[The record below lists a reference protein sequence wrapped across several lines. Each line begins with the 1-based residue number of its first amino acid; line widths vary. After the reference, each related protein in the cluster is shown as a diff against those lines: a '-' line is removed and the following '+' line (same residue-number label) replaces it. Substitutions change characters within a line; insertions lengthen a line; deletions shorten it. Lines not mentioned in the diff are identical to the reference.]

1 MPEIWMRYG
10 TTDIVLD
17 IKFENLANQI
27 SSTFQTSQEQD
38 IKTELTS
45 HAPLTD
51 KMLLLAL
58 SASKAA
64 AKIITMLIQEA
75 RIRGLSVT
83 IDVPQNI
90 ASTLRSNLTDIG
102 AASLNRI
109 GYQALNE
116 RIAKFQNTIIIS
128 SVAYD
133 PLFGFAGAPTALLR
147 NLLAD
152 QMIEAFKARKDNT
165 PAPGVR
171 RDPLKIATSAVE
183 SIPAVSVEL
192 VANGNNVTG
201 IHIGSVKE
209 AFDKAI
215 DHLQSIS
222 TIEMDPVKC
231 AIISAS
237 EEASAHSTLSTALNS
252 LWNAVHIIK
261 EGGTAILLAEA
272 REGVGSKALQMFIEG
287 RLKPEQLHVSPYIEG
302 LEHLL
307 FMEGMQAKYQ
317 MGLVS
322 TLPHYYTKTKL
333 GFITYSGTK
342 DILQKLQ
349 EKHGRHFKT
358 LVLSNADITLLKPKA
373 E

>member
-17 IKFENLANQI
+17 IKFENLANEI
-27 SSTFQTSQEQD
+27 SSVFQTSQEQD
-38 IKTELTS
+38 IKADLTS

-51 KMLLLAL
+51 KMLFLAL
-58 SASKAA
+58 SASKGT
-64 AKIITMLIQEA
+64 AKVLSMLAQEA
-75 RIRGLSVT
+75 HTKGLSFT
-83 IDVPQNI
+83 IDVPQDI
-90 ASTLRSNLTDIG
+90 ATALRSNLSDIG
-102 AASLNRI
+102 TASLNRI
-109 GYQALNE
+109 DYQTLNE
-116 RIAKFQNTIIIS
+116 RITKFESTIMIS

-133 PLFGFAGAPTALLR
+133 PLFGFSGAPTALLH

-152 QMIEAFKARKDNT
+152 QMIEAFKARKDNR
-165 PAPGVR
+165 PAPGVIGA
-171 RDPLKIATSAVE
+171 PLKIASSAVE
-183 SIPAVSVEL
+183 NIPATSIEL
-192 VANGNNVTG
+192 VANGKNITG
-201 IHIGSVKE
+201 IHIGSVKD

-215 DHLQSIS
+215 EHLRSIS
-222 TIEMDPVKC
+222 TAEMDPVKC

-237 EEASAHSTLSTALNS
+237 EEASIHSTLGTALNS
-252 LWNAVHIIK
+252 LWNSIHIVK

-272 REGVGSKALQMFIEG
+272 REGVGNIALQMFIEG
-287 RLKPEQLHVSPYIEG
+287 RLKQEQLHVSPYIDG

-307 FMEGMQAKYQ
+307 FIEEIRAKYQ
-317 MGLVS
+317 IGLVS

-333 GFITYSGTK
+333 GFAVYSGTR

-373 E
+373 G